1 MESEMVLG
9 IDISQLNFYAALL
22 KTGKKTKVKV
32 KVFEN
37 SWSGFEQL
45 QQWLLEQEV
54 TKVRACLE
62 ATSIYGHPVAT
73 YLHQQGHQVSIVNPA
88 RIKGFAQSQLSRTKN
103 DQADATIIARFCLA
117 LKPQPWTAPAPEI
130 AKLQAYSRRLAA
142 LENMITQEKNRL
154 KTNDP
159 SLEEDILE
167 HIAFLQQQVK
177 NLKKR
182 QQEHIQAHQN
192 LERQQQLLTSI
203 IGIGEH
209 TARIIL

>member
-22 KTGKKTKVKV
+22 KTGKRTKVKV

-45 QQWLLEQEV
+45 QQWLQDTEV

-88 RIKGFAQSQLSRTKN
+88 RIKGL
-103 DQADATIIARFCLA
+103 AREPI
-117 LKPQPWTAPAPEI
+117 K
-130 AKLQAYSRRLAA
+130 S
-142 LENMITQEKNRL
+142 
-154 KTNDP
+154 
-159 SLEEDILE
+159 
-167 HIAFLQQQVK
+167 H
-177 NLKKR
+177 
-182 QQEHIQAHQN
+182 
-192 LERQQQLLTSI
+192 
-203 IGIGEH
+203 
-209 TARIIL
+209 